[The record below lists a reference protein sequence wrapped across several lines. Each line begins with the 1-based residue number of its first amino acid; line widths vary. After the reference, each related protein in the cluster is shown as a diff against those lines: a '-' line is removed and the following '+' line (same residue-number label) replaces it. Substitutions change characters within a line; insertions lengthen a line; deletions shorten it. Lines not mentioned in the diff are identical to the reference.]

1 MATELQKFCE
11 PPVVNEQQHWLR
23 FFKEGEQLNDDSG
36 LADWMTT
43 EEMRQ
48 AMNTLKQF
56 SEKDKDYHAYQAR
69 QNFFR
74 EQLSRQHELD
84 EKRQTKN
91 EAIQREQV
99 ALKDKADALAE
110 IERLKALL
118 AKNKLN

>member
-1 MATELQKFCE
+1 
-11 PPVVNEQQHWLR
+11 
-23 FFKEGEQLNDDSG
+23 
-36 LADWMTT
+36 MTT

-69 QNFFR
+69 QNFLR

-84 EKRQTKN
+84 E
-91 EAIQREQV
+91 AIQEKE
-99 ALKDKADALAE
+99 AALAE